1 MLACMFP
8 FVGGAFFL
16 ENLSWG
22 TSLVETLGDYISLWF
37 GSTEQLPGKLTDL
50 SFYCSE
56 TLHQR
61 FVFFSFF
68 QII

>member
-8 FVGGAFFL
+8 FVGGAFL
-16 ENLSWG
+16 KNLSWG

-37 GSTEQLPGKLTDL
+37 GPTEQLPGKLTDL

-56 TLHQR
+56 TLHQ
-61 FVFFSFF
+61 SFF
-68 QII
+68 